1 MGGGGG
7 RWKLGWGGRQGRGWF
22 GGGVVGGVGLAT
34 NVKLRNITDCLEG
47 NQNSGTHVCRGVH
60 RVTDLDKFPVRVSKD
75 EFDVHCWQGFSTVL
89 RPVKTGGCAPFRFKY
104 SSSSFSSFVIWRIS
118 ARRDL
123 NCQNSTKSLNLS
135 KGFVLSRKI

>member
-1 MGGGGG
+1 MTVKRNPPGCEKEGRKKKQNKNKKWMGGGGG

-75 EFDVHCWQGFSTVL
+75 EALLPCGHPYRHSSLETGTGNCSKSVTL
-89 RPVKTGGCAPFRFKY
+89 RTPLQSY
-104 SSSSFSSFVIWRIS
+104 
-118 ARRDL
+118 
-123 NCQNSTKSLNLS
+123 
-135 KGFVLSRKI
+135 